1 MLPPIEQLLPN
12 DGHWQQLCKMLKA
25 KVTLTTLVLSA
36 WQMGLWLARAIVE
49 QQLTERAQAPTP
61 WPHCSVCGTQLNSK
75 GFVKRRILT

>member
-36 WQMGLWLARAIVE
+36 WQMGVAERLWNNNSQNALKLLRRGPILSAA
-49 QQLTERAQAPTP
+49 
-61 WPHCSVCGTQLNSK
+61 QLN
-75 GFVKRRILT
+75 RLCETAYPH